1 MGSWYTGTARTPT
14 EREVRCE
21 VDATLFARS
30 MKRSLLL
37 VALALAALAAGD
49 DIPWDSHREKAKA
62 REAYAAQGITAAQRA
77 ELENML
83 ETIADLVAELNVPS
97 KLQEDADLY
106 TLDNLRLLHG
116 KLVSLKRVAKLTEPE
131 EWDAMI
137 QALLA
142 SKHYGVDDLEARL
155 RPGKQPLTAEACE
168 ADGSGAPLL
177 DDAEDAGLPERV
189 GRRLRET
196 ITELVDA
203 GAQLGVVQRVGAWA
217 WAILDRPTPWE
228 RDCDCCFREC
238 PEEHVCL
245 LQSDGLLL
253 ACRGESVG
261 EKLAV
266 QWAERPLA
274 CLAGAL
280 AAFLLLFWCCM
291 PTTRRVRPVAADD
304 SDDSDDDDDDDDS
317 SGGDDGEA
325 GDDDDGDGG
334 VRRRRPDPELL
345 PER

>member
-1 MGSWYTGTARTPT
+1 MTLVVTAHR
-14 EREVRCE
+14 RRRAAIIGAFAI
-21 VDATLFARS
+21 VDAPPRALSVSFMR
-30 MKRSLLL
+30 RPLLL

-106 TLDNLRLLHG
+106 ALDNLRLLHG

-177 DDAEDAGLPERV
+177 DDADDAGLPERV

-228 RDCDCCFREC
+228 RDCDCCYPTC
-238 PEEHVCL
+238 PEPLICL
-245 LQSDGLLL
+245 RQSDNLYL
-253 ACRGESVG
+253 ACRGKSVG
-261 EKLAV
+261 QVLDELWTQRPETVVGVCVAV
-266 QWAERPLA
+266 VGLWLTWV
-274 CLAGAL
+274 AL
-280 AAFLLLFWCCM
+280 QVNKVWWWWREDGSEAKEEEE
-291 PTTRRVRPVAADD
+291 DEE
-304 SDDSDDDDDDDDS
+304 DDDEEEE
-317 SGGDDGEA
+317 GE
-325 GDDDDGDGG
+325 
-334 VRRRRPDPELL
+334 E
-345 PER
+345 EKTN

>member
-1 MGSWYTGTARTPT
+1 
-14 EREVRCE
+14 
-21 VDATLFARS
+21 
-30 MKRSLLL
+30 
-37 VALALAALAAGD
+37 
-49 DIPWDSHREKAKA
+49 
-62 REAYAAQGITAAQRA
+62 
-77 ELENML
+77 ML

-106 TLDNLRLLHG
+106 ALDNLRLLHG

-253 ACRGESVG
+253 AAAASPSARSSRSSGRSGRWRASPARSPPSSCFSGAACPPRGACGPSPPTTATTATTMTTTTTTAAAATTVRLASTTTMVTAASGAVGLTRSCCPRDESVRG
-261 EKLAV
+261 NFARV
-266 QWAERPLA
+266 VSAHQPRARSAHGGRW
-274 CLAGAL
+274 
-280 AAFLLLFWCCM
+280 
-291 PTTRRVRPVAADD
+291 RRD
-304 SDDSDDDDDDDDS
+304 SETES
-317 SGGDDGEA
+317 
-325 GDDDDGDGG
+325 
-334 VRRRRPDPELL
+334 RW
-345 PER
+345 

>member
-1 MGSWYTGTARTPT
+1 MR
-14 EREVRCE
+14 
-21 VDATLFARS
+21 
-30 MKRSLLL
+30 RSLLL

-177 DDAEDAGLPERV
+177 DDADDAGLPERAV
-189 GRRLRET
+189 SYTHLTLPT
-196 ITELVDA
+196 IY
-203 GAQLGVVQRVGAWA
+203 
-217 WAILDRPTPWE
+217 
-228 RDCDCCFREC
+228 
-238 PEEHVCL
+238 
-245 LQSDGLLL
+245 
-253 ACRGESVG
+253 SV
-261 EKLAV
+261 
-266 QWAERPLA
+266 
-274 CLAGAL
+274 
-280 AAFLLLFWCCM
+280 
-291 PTTRRVRPVAADD
+291 
-304 SDDSDDDDDDDDS
+304 
-317 SGGDDGEA
+317 
-325 GDDDDGDGG
+325 
-334 VRRRRPDPELL
+334 
-345 PER
+345 